1 MKMKFD
7 EEKKKPKPYAR
18 PELEDKVPI
27 KSILSNKSPE
37 HLPIFP
43 IPVSTPMLSPLRSTP
58 PLPLSVRMMNQQ
70 QQQNP
75 VDLTTSQTP
84 IESYSTPYYYNM
96 VKSYDNAMAI
106 HQIRSFRDDSDRMQ
120 HPWQF

>member
-18 PELEDKVPI
+18 PSVEDKVPT
-27 KSILSNKSPE
+27 KSIPSNKSTEP
-37 HLPIFP
+37 LPIFP

-75 VDLTTSQTP
+75 VNLTTSQTP
-84 IESYSTPYYYNM
+84 IEPFSTPYYYNM
-96 VKSYDNAMAI
+96 MKFHENAMAI
-106 HQIRSFRDDSDRMQ
+106 NQIRSFRDRMQ
-120 HPWQF
+120 YPWQFE